1 MVKTT
6 KLPGAG
12 VGTAVALGAGTTVA
26 LGAGAAVALGAGA
39 AVALGAGTAVALGG
53 ADVASGTAVSD
64 PQAITS
70 RIRAAT
76 IARIAVDLI
85 MSECLLPK

>member
-1 MVKTT
+1 MSKLSLVKTT

-12 VGTAVALGAGTTVA
+12 VGTAVALGAGT
-26 LGAGAAVALGAGA
+26 